1 MKSLRGLYVIT
12 DEKLIPQNKFRES
25 VEQALLGGARIIQY
39 RDKSTDKTKRLRQA
53 TELKQL
59 CEKYQAILIINDD
72 VGLALNVQADGVH
85 IGKHDTTLAETR
97 QHVGDKII
105 GVSCYNQFDLALA
118 AEKNGADYIAFGSFF
133 TSSTKPD
140 AAQADMALLTQ
151 ARQLLTI
158 PVCSIG
164 GITLGN
170 AASLIQA
177 GTDMVAVISD
187 VFSAKDIKEHCEKLS
202 ALF

>member
-39 RDKSTDKTKRLRQA
+39 RDKSADETKRLRQA

-59 CEKYQAILIINDD
+59 CEKYQATLIINDD

-85 IGKHDTTLAETR
+85 IGKYDTTLAETR

-140 AAQADMALLTQ
+140 AAQADRALLTQ
-151 ARQLLTI
+151 AGQLLTI
-158 PVCSIG
+158 PVCAIG
-164 GITLGN
+164 GINVHN

-187 VFSAKDIKEHCEKLS
+187 VFAAKNIREQCEKLS